1 VLTLGWVSA
10 PAARTAQRKMGEFA
24 RCLGRLAKVELT
36 PRTFETYDDL
46 TQAMFRGEIDLEWL
60 PPIPFLA
67 LADRRSIAVLAS
79 VRKSPYRSAILVAAG
94 SSVRR
99 PASLAGARAAWVDRH
114 SASGFVIPRIK
125 LARAG
130 LDPATSF
137 AAEKFHGSHEAVVQA
152 VVSGE
157 ADFGATWA
165 QATPP
170 RNVTGPWSRTTFE
183 AGVRVLS
190 VSGSIPP
197 DVLAARADL
206 APTVRKAIVAS
217 LKTIYDEKQARWLV
231 RDVFGTEAF
240 YRPDL
245 EVYAA
250 LKDTVAEAYE
260 AGWLEVREPT
270 LERPHLPQVTIPD
283 AQEVLDVD
291 DADVIDAD
299 VVESTVQEWALDEMD
314 LEEID
319 VSFEGDP

>member
-10 PAARTAQRKMGEFA
+10 PAAKSAQRKMAEFA

-36 PRTFETYDDL
+36 PRAFATYDDL

-79 VRKSPYRSAILVAAG
+79 VRKAPYRSAILVAAG
-94 SSVRR
+94 SPLRR
-99 PASLAGARAAWVDRH
+99 PESLVGARAAWVDRH
-114 SASGFVIPRIK
+114 SASGFVLPRIK

-130 LDPATSF
+130 LDPGTAF

-170 RNVTGPWSRTTFE
+170 RNVTGPWSSTVLE

-197 DVLAARADL
+197 DVIAARADL
-206 APTVRKAIVAS
+206 APTARKAIVAS

-245 EVYAA
+245 EVYAS
-250 LKDTVAEAYE
+250 LKEAVAEAYE

-270 LERPHLPQVTIPD
+270 LEQPHARQVTIPD
-283 AQEVLDVD
+283 AQEFLDVD
-291 DADVIDAD
+291 DVD
-299 VVESTVQEWALDEMD
+299 VVESTHEEWALDEIEA
-314 LEEID
+314 EEID
-319 VSFEGDP
+319 VTFDVD

>member
-1 VLTLGWVSA
+1 MA
-10 PAARTAQRKMGEFA
+10 EFA

-36 PRTFETYDDL
+36 ARAFETYDDL

-67 LADRRSIAVLAS
+67 LAERRSIAVLAS
-79 VRKSPYRSAILVAAG
+79 VRKAPYRSAILVAAD
-94 SSVRR
+94 SPLRR
-99 PASLAGARAAWVDRH
+99 VESLVGARAAWVDRH
-114 SASGFVIPRIK
+114 SASGFVVPRIK

-130 LDPATSF
+130 LDPGAAF

-170 RNVTGPWSRTTFE
+170 RNVTGPWSRTVLE

-206 APTVRKAIVAS
+206 APTARKAIVAS

-231 RDVFGTEAF
+231 RDVFGSEAF

-245 EVYAA
+245 EVYGP
-250 LKDTVAEAYE
+250 LKDAVAEAYQS
-260 AGWLEVREPT
+260 GWLDVREPT
-270 LERPHLPQVTIPD
+270 LEVPHLPLVTIPD
-283 AQEVLDVD
+283 SQEVMEVIDVD
-291 DADVIDAD
+291 DADVFDQD
-299 VVESTVQEWALDEMD
+299 VVESTQQEWALDEIEA
-314 LEEID
+314 EEID
-319 VSFEGDP
+319 VTFD

>member
-10 PAARTAQRKMGEFA
+10 PAAKTAQRKMAEFA
-24 RCLGRLAKVELT
+24 RSLGRLASVELT
-36 PRTFETYDDL
+36 VRAFGTYDEL

-67 LADRRSIAVLAS
+67 LADRGSIAVLAS
-79 VRKSPYRSAILVAAG
+79 VRKLPYRSAILVAAG
-94 SSVRR
+94 SPLRR
-99 PASLAGARAAWVDRH
+99 PGDLLGARAAWVDRH
-114 SASGFVIPRIK
+114 SASGFVLPRIK

-130 LDPATSF
+130 LDPSTAF

-157 ADFGATWA
+157 AEFGATWA

-170 RNVTGPWSRTTFE
+170 RNVTGPWSRTVLE
-183 AGVRVLS
+183 AAVRVLS

-206 APTVRKAIVAS
+206 APTARKAIVNS
-217 LKTIYDEKQARWLV
+217 LKTIYDDKQSRWLV

-245 EVYAA
+245 DVYAS
-250 LKDTVAEAYE
+250 LKDAVAEAYQS
-260 AGWLEVREPT
+260 GWLEVREPT
-270 LERPHLPQVTIPD
+270 LELPQVMMTSIPD
-283 AQEVLDVD
+283 AQEVVDLDG
-291 DADVIDAD
+291 ADL
-299 VVESTVQEWALDEMD
+299 VESTHEEWALHEMEA
-314 LEEID
+314 EEID
-319 VSFEGDP
+319 VAFDTD